1 MKRIILLFILTIAFQ
16 LSSWAQYLTSFE
28 ITDINNDVLTAK
40 VQDNLGKLVSE
51 INTACA
57 EKRTPKLKGID
68 LSDRVSESIMMM
80 WESSPFRCEE
90 TEVIE
95 PAFTDVSGWWQI
107 RNIPFIFTDF
117 EKDDQYHECIV
128 SFDNNGKI
136 TGFHMAISQNLY
148 RKVMKSGAAVK
159 DARRRQLIL
168 DYVEQFR
175 TAYCTKDMPF
185 LQQVYSE
192 DALII
197 TGHVVKVK
205 PSRENNFISS
215 TTKYSVQDKKTYLKK
230 LAQVFRNN
238 RTIRVTFDEIKVQM
252 HPTEADWYAVT
263 LHQGYTADRYHDDGW
278 LFLLWDFTDE
288 DNPTIHVRSWQ
299 ADTDPETQLKIS
311 EDEIFGMD
319 DVNIVK

>member
-1 MKRIILLFILTIAFQ
+1 
-16 LSSWAQYLTSFE
+16 
-28 ITDINNDVLTAK
+28 
-40 VQDNLGKLVSE
+40 
-51 INTACA
+51 
-57 EKRTPKLKGID
+57 
-68 LSDRVSESIMMM
+68 
-80 WESSPFRCEE
+80 
-90 TEVIE
+90 
-95 PAFTDVSGWWQI
+95 
-107 RNIPFIFTDF
+107 
-117 EKDDQYHECIV
+117 
-128 SFDNNGKI
+128 
-136 TGFHMAISQNLY
+136 
-148 RKVMKSGAAVK
+148 MKSGAAVK

-252 HPTEADWYAVT
+252 HPTEADWYGVT

>member
-1 MKRIILLFILTIAFQ
+1 
-16 LSSWAQYLTSFE
+16 
-28 ITDINNDVLTAK
+28 
-40 VQDNLGKLVSE
+40 
-51 INTACA
+51 
-57 EKRTPKLKGID
+57 
-68 LSDRVSESIMMM
+68 M

-252 HPTEADWYAVT
+252 HPTEADWYGVT